1 MKNQRVTLQD
11 IALLAGV
18 TKMTVSRYLRTPE
31 KVAPETGERI
41 AQVMAEVNY
50 SADSEGETSL
60 NQKSPRIGILVPS
73 FNNQIF
79 SDLLAGIESVTAA
92 SGYQTLVVNYN
103 YNKEREE
110 EQIVNLLSCQIS
122 GLILTDSEHTLR
134 ADKYL
139 NASELPVAQV
149 MDLEPQFNR
158 ITVGFNNYQAA
169 YDMTATL
176 LASGKQNVVYF
187 GSMSDVR
194 DRKRYQ
200 GYSQAMTDAGFAPL
214 RITPN
219 KVSSVSIGA
228 GMLALARQM
237 YPQVDAIFCTNDD
250 MAVGV
255 LQECLK
261 LGMVVPV
268 EMAISGF
275 HGLDIGQATTPV
287 LASVTTPRFE
297 MGKVAAEILIKKIKK
312 IPTIEQVD
320 LHYRISLGGTI

>member
-50 SADSEGETSL
+50 SADPEGETGL
-60 NQKSPRIGILVPS
+60 NQKIPRIGILVPS

-103 YNKEREE
+103 YSKEREE
-110 EQIVNLLSCQIS
+110 EQIINLLSCQIS

-139 NASELPVAQV
+139 NASEIPVAQV

-176 LASGKQNVVYF
+176 LASGKQNIVYF
-187 GSMSDVR
+187 GSMSDIR

-200 GYSQAMTDAGFAPL
+200 GYSQAMSDAGFTPL
-214 RITPN
+214 HITPN

-261 LGMVVPV
+261 LGMVIPA

-297 MGKVAAEILIKKIKK
+297 MGKVVAEILIKKIKK

>member
-200 GYSQAMTDAGFAPL
+200 GYSQAMTDAEFAPL
-214 RITPN
+214 HITPN

-261 LGMVVPV
+261 LGMVVPA

>member
-200 GYSQAMTDAGFAPL
+200 GYSQAMTDARFAPL
-214 RITPN
+214 HITPN

-261 LGMVVPV
+261 LGMVVPA

>member
-79 SDLLAGIESVTAA
+79 SDLLAGIESVTAT

-200 GYSQAMTDAGFAPL
+200 GYSQG
-214 RITPN
+214 
-219 KVSSVSIGA
+219 
-228 GMLALARQM
+228 
-237 YPQVDAIFCTNDD
+237 NDGRG
-250 MAVGV
+250 VG
-255 LQECLK
+255 
-261 LGMVVPV
+261 
-268 EMAISGF
+268 
-275 HGLDIGQATTPV
+275 TTTYY
-287 LASVTTPRFE
+287 A
-297 MGKVAAEILIKKIKK
+297 
-312 IPTIEQVD
+312 
-320 LHYRISLGGTI
+320 

>member
-1 MKNQRVTLQD
+1 M
-11 IALLAGV
+11 
-18 TKMTVSRYLRTPE
+18 
-31 KVAPETGERI
+31 APETGERI

-79 SDLLAGIESVTAA
+79 SDLLAGIESVTAT

-200 GYSQAMTDAGFAPL
+200 GYSRAMTDAGLAPL
-214 RITPN
+214 HITPN

-261 LGMVVPV
+261 LGMAVPA

-275 HGLDIGQATTPV
+275 HGLDIGRATTPV

-297 MGKVAAEILIKKIKK
+297 MGNVAAEILIKKIKK

>member
-50 SADSEGETSL
+50 SADSEGETGL

-103 YNKEREE
+103 YSKEREE
-110 EQIVNLLSCQIS
+110 EQIINLLSCQIS

-139 NASELPVAQV
+139 NASEIPIAQV

-176 LASGKQNVVYF
+176 LASGKQNIVYF

-200 GYSQAMTDAGFAPL
+200 GYSQAMSDANFTPL
-214 RITPN
+214 HITPN

-261 LGMVVPV
+261 LGMAIPA